1 MADIEKH
8 HDSDGLQKFPNFVI
22 FKTNDGKVNIDVFF
36 KDETLWLIQRLIA
49 ELFEKGRSTITEH
62 LNRIFSEGELDK
74 NVVCRNFRLTSQH
87 GDVEGKTQE
96 KEVKYYNLWDSC
108 KITMLQA
115 KLKAESECEKFR
127 VVQDR
132 LFESDFDRFL
142 KQIEEKKNRNCLRS
156 YIV

>member
-8 HDSDGLQKFPNFVI
+8 DNSDGLQKFPNFVI
-22 FKTNDGKVNIDVFF
+22 FKTADGKVNIDVFF
-36 KDETLWLIQRLIA
+36 KDETLWLTQRLIA

-74 NVVCRNFRLTSQH
+74 NVVCRNFRLTTQH
-87 GDVEGKTQE
+87 GAMEGKTQE
-96 KEVKYYNLWDSC
+96 KEVKYYNLWDSG
-108 KITMLQA
+108 KITKLEA
-115 KLKAESECEKFR
+115 KLKAESEYEKFR

-142 KQIEEKKNRNCLRS
+142 KQIDEM
-156 YIV
+156 